1 VALALV
7 GVAVAGCGKKGPPV
21 APELRLPLPPTA
33 LHAIIEGDSIAVSWS
48 NPQNRA
54 DGSSLKDLTTV
65 KLYRREDSEGAP
77 LKPAMLSSGGVVG
90 YDEIASIDLAAPA
103 PAVVQRGAVHWV
115 DRRGLTAGRRY
126 VYVVTGTDSLGRT
139 GAPSERLAVPFL
151 SAPRPPRNVRVSP
164 GDRQVT
170 LAWDPPAELADGSPV
185 TGEVLYVV
193 LRGAGGAGALSP
205 VTAAAVPGTSY
216 TDTGLDNDSEYRY
229 AVRAVRVDPRVVAAG
244 APSDPVTAMP
254 VDTTPPRPPTD
265 LTAVPS
271 VGSVRLAWRASLEE
285 DVALYAVYR
294 ATGAG
299 EFTRI
304 GTALAGTT
312 TFVDRDVRPG
322 ISYRYAVTALDR
334 ARKPN
339 ESGRS
344 AEVSVTA
351 P

>member
-1 VALALV
+1 
-7 GVAVAGCGKKGPPV
+7 
-21 APELRLPLPPTA
+21 
-33 LHAIIEGDSIAVSWS
+33 
-48 NPQNRA
+48 
-54 DGSSLKDLTTV
+54 
-65 KLYRREDSEGAP
+65 
-77 LKPAMLSSGGVVG
+77 
-90 YDEIASIDLAAPA
+90 
-103 PAVVQRGAVHWV
+103 
-115 DRRGLTAGRRY
+115 
-126 VYVVTGTDSLGRT
+126 
-139 GAPSERLAVPFL
+139 
-151 SAPRPPRNVRVSP
+151 
-164 GDRQVT
+164 
-170 LAWDPPAELADGSPV
+170 
-185 TGEVLYVV
+185 
-193 LRGAGGAGALSP
+193 
-205 VTAAAVPGTSY
+205 
-216 TDTGLDNDSEYRY
+216 
-229 AVRAVRVDPRVVAAG
+229 
-244 APSDPVTAMP
+244 MP